1 MKLYTLFFAMAA
13 VIGICLVLLVLDNLY
28 AHYLEWREKQ
38 AMAARD
44 RKRDRDMQRRAM
56 KPFDR
61 ERQS

>member
-38 AMAARD
+38 AMAERD
-44 RKRDRDMQRRAM
+44 RKRDLEMQRFGF
-56 KPFDR
+56 KEFDR